1 MSAVYSVYSTIGSWL
16 KAGWNFAVSAV
27 KWIWEKAYSM
37 FSKAWDK
44 VRDIYRRLNC
54 SSSNNGE
61 TLNVPTGSE
70 RVEVNTDVMRY
81 YNVCGISL

>member
-1 MSAVYSVYSTIGSWL
+1 MGAVYSYSTIGSWL

-27 KWIWEKAYSM
+27 KWIWEKVYSM

-61 TLNVPTGSE
+61 TLNVLTGSE
-70 RVEVNTDVMRY
+70 RVEVNTDVIRY
-81 YNVCGISL
+81 YNVCDISL